1 MNMSDEHK
9 NSTLAET
16 ENLIAWRSNEED
28 GYVYHL
34 ELGPSF
40 SLHLLPD
47 EWEELIVLIKA
58 AAE

>member
-1 MNMSDEHK
+1 MNDEA
-9 NSTLAET
+9 NNTTMAET
-16 ENLIAWRSNEED
+16 ENLIVWRSSEED
-28 GYVYHL
+28 GYIYHL